1 MLAMTESLGAAA
13 NLGACCNTCSSY
25 TCTCIREMVDK
36 ARKKL
41 DKEDEN
47 GRSANYILS
56 HILTAR
62 IA

>member
-1 MLAMTESLGAAA
+1 MLAMTESLGDAAF
-13 NLGACCNTCSSY
+13 LGACYNTCSSC
-25 TCTCIREMVDK
+25 TCTCIRETAAK